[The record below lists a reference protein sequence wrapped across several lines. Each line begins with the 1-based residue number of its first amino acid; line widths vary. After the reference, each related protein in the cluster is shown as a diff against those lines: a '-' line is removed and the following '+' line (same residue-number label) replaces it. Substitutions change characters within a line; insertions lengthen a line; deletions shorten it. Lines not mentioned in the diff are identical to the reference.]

1 MAGIASMTGFGRAT
15 RETPDETFEV
25 EVRAVNNRSLKVQPR
40 LSESASALA
49 ARVEHHVRERVAR
62 GTVYVTVKHRRRGG
76 AAAHRLDEKLLC
88 KFFEALQELEKEL
101 TGGAERKFNIAEVA
115 ALPGVVTTE
124 ESLEDD
130 L

>member
-1 MAGIASMTGFGRAT
+1 MTGFGRAT

-49 ARVEHHVRERVAR
+49 ARVEHHIRERIDR
-62 GTVYVTVKHRRRGG
+62 GTIYVTVKHRRRGG

-88 KFFEALQELEKEL
+88 TLFERLQELEREL
-101 TGGAERKFNIAEVA
+101 IGTAQPSFTIAHVA
-115 ALPGVVTTE
+115 ALPGVVTNE
-124 ESLEDD
+124 
-130 L
+130 